1 MSVVYAIAGVV
12 VALFVLTVLRGAPY
26 LPSRRRD
33 VALAFDELYALG
45 EGDLLVDIGSGDGVV
60 LRQAVMR
67 GAKAVG
73 FEINPILVI
82 ISRLL
87 SLRKQNI
94 QTRWRDFWLTP
105 LPLETTVV
113 YAFSESRDIVKV
125 ASRLQ
130 SEANRLGKKLWLIS
144 YAFEVP
150 GLKPA
155 RSSAIHFLYEITP
168 EPQNLPENTLSS
180 DRNH

>member
-1 MSVVYAIAGVV
+1 MSVIYAIVGVV
-12 VALFVLTVLRGAPY
+12 AALFALTVLRGAPY
-26 LPSRRRD
+26 LPSHRRD
-33 VALAFDELYALG
+33 VALAFDELYVLG
-45 EGDLLVDIGSGDGVV
+45 KKDLLVDIGSGDGVV

-73 FEINPILVI
+73 FEINPLLVI

-105 LPLETTVV
+105 LPSETTVV
-113 YAFSESRDIVKV
+113 YFFSESRDIVKMT
-125 ASRLQ
+125 SRLQ

-155 RSSAIHFLYEITP
+155 RSSAMHFLYEINPLQSTKP
-168 EPQNLPENTLSS
+168 
-180 DRNH
+180 